1 MPAIYRKRRSNEKRQ
16 SPWKIAIEI
25 GPEVTD
31 FVAMIREELENGK
44 LSPEQYLNVVRQRY
58 DLYFQGL
65 LNGMGDAVSAIRRE
79 QQTEVKSEDKKL
91 SKLRELAQKMMSN
104 IELKNRRGDRNVFYQ
119 ILYQL
124 FCRRRCCDVVA

>member
-1 MPAIYRKRRSNEKRQ
+1 MEK
-16 SPWKIAIEI
+16 AVEI

-58 DLYFQGL
+58 DLYFQGQ

-79 QQTEVKSEDKKL
+79 QQNEMKSEDKKL
-91 SKLRELAQKMMSN
+91 SKLRELAQIMMSN
-104 IELKNRRGDRNVFYQ
+104 IELKNRRGDRNVFFKYYANCFVGEDAVTWLLEQ
-119 ILYQL
+119 KHCSEVKRL
-124 FCRRRCCDVVA
+124 